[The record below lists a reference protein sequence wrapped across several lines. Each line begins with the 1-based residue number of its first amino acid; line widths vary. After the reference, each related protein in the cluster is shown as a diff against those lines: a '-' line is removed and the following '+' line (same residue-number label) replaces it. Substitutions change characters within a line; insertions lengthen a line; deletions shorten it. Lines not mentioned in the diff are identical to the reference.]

1 MAPSQDI
8 HTSCVKSTPFR
19 LRFFNMPY
27 ERGEGGTG
35 RELGTRL
42 SMNSMQ
48 NKEAPLSSVVSP
60 FYSEV
65 GKQQ

>member
-1 MAPSQDI
+1 
-8 HTSCVKSTPFR
+8 
-19 LRFFNMPY
+19 MPY
-27 ERGEGGTG
+27 KRGEGGTG